1 MAIAYY
7 GTYTAEE
14 AAKTLL
20 VKLEGSTYA
29 NLLGGPPQKRIITT
43 LTEDELHFT
52 NPGRRPGDPA
62 DRLAKSEGAVERRSF
77 RVRRSL
83 PALKRRRRRIVVMQS
98 MVDMFSRF
106 PGLHC
111 WRGGR

>member
-1 MAIAYY
+1 VTPEEATGIVAIAYY
-7 GTYTAEE
+7 GTYTVEE

-52 NPGRRPGDPA
+52 NPWTPAGVTLLAVWRR
-62 DRLAKSEGAVERRSF
+62 AKA
-77 RVRRSL
+77 
-83 PALKRRRRRIVVMQS
+83 Q
-98 MVDMFSRF
+98 
-106 PGLHC
+106 
-111 WRGGR
+111 